1 MDVIVIVI
9 GSFILAS
16 LCLAIPVL
24 TACALIFEWPGFLVF
39 CLLVLSSAELG
50 NIWVV
55 ILKTVLS
62 KEAKND
68 V

>member
-1 MDVIVIVI
+1 MDVIVIVVESLVLTI
-9 GSFILAS
+9 

-39 CLLVLSSAELG
+39 CLLVLSSAELV

-55 ILKTVLS
+55 ILKAVLS
-62 KEAKND
+62 KEAKNN